1 MKESGNMG
9 VGTDVDLSAERFARG
24 IPFDTFAELRRSS
37 PLFWY
42 EPDEYWVVTSYDL
55 VREINRNATVFSNQQ
70 GTTGAGTRQN
80 EDHEPLGV
88 RTILTMDPPQHT
100 VYRKIAARSF
110 TKSAVRGWEPIAR
123 RIAKEQLSEFAER
136 GGGDWGTEVAAPYP
150 FRIMAELMGV
160 PREDEAAVLKRV
172 ETQVIGDPVKGW
184 SAEKAQVAVAEADE
198 YAGWLLE
205 DHRRHPRGGNL
216 IDNLLEARIDDKPI
230 PEAELRAWVNLYIGA
245 GGETTK
251 YLIAHGLL
259 CLLQWPE
266 AARAVREG
274 CDLNPVVEEMLRFTT
289 PVMHH
294 SRWPMEPVE
303 IDGQVIEPGQRTTLW
318 MLSANRDESVFTDP
332 DTFDITRTPNP
343 HDTFGPTGPHF
354 CLGAGLAR
362 LEGKVFFEEARP
374 YLDRMEI
381 AGDIVR
387 GNSNIFN
394 VLVASPVAVR

>member
-1 MKESGNMG
+1 MG
-9 VGTDVDLSAERFARG
+9 VATDVDLSAGRFAKG

-37 PLFWY
+37 PLYWY

-55 VREINRNATVFSNQQ
+55 VREINRNAAVFSNQQ
-70 GTTGAGTRQN
+70 GTTGAGTTQG
-80 EDHEPLGV
+80 EDDEPLGV

-100 VYRKIAARSF
+100 AYRRIAVRSF
-110 TKSAVRGWEPIAR
+110 TSSAVRGWEPIAR
-123 RIAKEQLSEFAER
+123 RTAKELLSEFAER
-136 GGGDWGTEVAAPYP
+136 GGGDWGNEVAAPFP
-150 FRIMAELMGV
+150 FRIMAELMGI

-172 ETQVIGDPVKGW
+172 ETQVIGDPLEGW
-184 SAEKAQVAVAEADE
+184 SAEKARAAVAEADE

-216 IDNLLEARIDDKPI
+216 IDNLLEARIDDAPI
-230 PEAELRAWVNLYIGA
+230 PERELRAWVNLYIGA

-259 CLLQWPE
+259 CLLENPD
-266 AARAVREG
+266 AARAVRDG
-274 CDLNPVVEEMLRFTT
+274 CDVDPVVEEMLRFTT

-294 SRWPMEPVE
+294 SRWPVEPVE
-303 IDGQVIEPGQRTTLW
+303 ITGQTIEPGQRTTLW

-332 DTFDITRTPNP
+332 DRFDITRTPNP

-362 LEGKVFFEEARP
+362 LEGRVFFEEARP

-387 GNSNIFN
+387 GHSNIFN
-394 VLVASPVAVR
+394 VLVSSPVAVR